1 MHCSISFRNQG
12 QDRDSTMS
20 ATKTEIIASHLRNS
34 GYDPSIDE
42 EGDIMFEFE
51 GYPLFIHPDE
61 EDPQV
66 LKLFGFAWRSDHEE
80 EDDSELIL
88 ALQVANDCMA
98 KHSGV
103 KVITLPSRHIVVA
116 VEQFFEPFD
125 TFRGAFDR
133 ILKSL
138 KTCAEE
144 VHEMMESDYDDE
156 DDEDEDYEFDPE
168 SN

>member
-1 MHCSISFRNQG
+1 MPVPNDLKPG
-12 QDRDSTMS
+12 EDRDSTMS
-20 ATKTEIIASHLRNS
+20 QTKTETIASHLKS
-34 GYDPSIDE
+34 KGYDPTIDE
-42 EGDIMFEFE
+42 EGDIMFEYE
-51 GYPLFIHPDE
+51 GYPFFIHPDE
-61 EDPQV
+61 DDPQV
-66 LKLFGFAWRSDHEE
+66 LKLFGFAWRSEFEE

-116 VEQFFEPFD
+116 AEQFYEPFE
-125 TFRGAFDR
+125 TFRGTFDR
-133 ILKSL
+133 LLKSL
-138 KTCAEE
+138 KTCAED
-144 VHEMMESDYDDE
+144 VHEMMESDFDE

>member
-1 MHCSISFRNQG
+1 
-12 QDRDSTMS
+12 MS
-20 ATKTEIIASHLRNS
+20 QSKTELIANYLKSA
-34 GYDPSIDE
+34 GYSPSVDE
-42 EGDIMFEFE
+42 EGDIMFEYD

-61 EDPQV
+61 EDSQV

-98 KHSGV
+98 KFSGV

-116 VEQFFEPFD
+116 VEQFYEPFE
-125 TFRGAFDR
+125 TFQGTFDR

-138 KTCAEE
+138 KSCAEE